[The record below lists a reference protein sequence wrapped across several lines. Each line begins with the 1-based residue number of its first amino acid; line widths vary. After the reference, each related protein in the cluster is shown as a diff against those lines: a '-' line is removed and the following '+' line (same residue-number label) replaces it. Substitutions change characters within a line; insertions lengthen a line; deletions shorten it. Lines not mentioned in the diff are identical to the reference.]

1 MKKVF
6 LNGDVVDNE
15 TAWLYDWFGID
26 CISPGQIANVLN
38 EATGDE
44 VELNIASNGGDVFAA
59 SEIYTAIRSYSGQV
73 SANVVSIAASAAS
86 VIASACKTV
95 RISPTA
101 HIMIHN
107 AWLTTSGNATD
118 LQNDIALLQGIDESI
133 VNAYEAK
140 TGLNRQE
147 LADLMSKDTWMNAQ
161 LAVEKGF
168 ADEIM
173 FSDETVTVVNS
184 TGAPFDKNAV
194 NKLKNLL
201 IKAEK
206 PQEETLLQKKLKA
219 LNGGMNE

>member
-1 MKKVF
+1 M
-6 LNGDVVDNE
+6 
-15 TAWLYDWFGID
+15 
-26 CISPGQIANVLN
+26 AN
-38 EATGDE
+38 
-44 VELNIASNGGDVFAA
+44 
-59 SEIYTAIRSYSGQV
+59 
-73 SANVVSIAASAAS
+73 
-86 VIASACKTV
+86 
-95 RISPTA
+95 
-101 HIMIHN
+101 HI
-107 AWLTTSGNATD
+107 SGNATD
-118 LQNDIALLQGIDESI
+118 LDKNDIALLQGIDESI

-161 LAVEKGF
+161 LAIEKGF

-206 PQEETLLQKKLKA
+206 PQEETLLQK
-219 LNGGMNE
+219 N